1 MIILLISLI
10 VFLYLFR
17 DEQFYRCLIFSR
29 PNYSHWDLWTL
40 LWVLYS
46 TFCLVKFVRFISSR
60 TPVNLSSIMFRMA
73 VMILKGLLILYP
85 LSTDKSKYSLR
96 CRQRGSYFALI
107 EYSSQYY
114 ISLLA
119 IRPWI
124 EFLLDQNDKS
134 FLFFHLSLH
143 SLPSLQG
150 NVEMSDVNSVLDV
163 HR

>member
-1 MIILLISLI
+1 MFDLLSSQLFALGLVDAALGSLLNIL
-10 VFLYLFR
+10 
-17 DEQFYRCLIFSR
+17 FSQ
-29 PNYSHWDLWTL
+29 
-40 LWVLYS
+40 
-46 TFCLVKFVRFISSR
+46 VRSSR
-60 TPVNLSSIMFRMA
+60 RHVNSSSLMFRMT

-134 FLFFHLSLH
+134 FYFSTFLFVLYLLFK
-143 SLPSLQG
+143 
-150 NVEMSDVNSVLDV
+150 VMS
-163 HR
+163 R